1 MTLVATKPK
10 TASLLEKKLGTLYDT
25 ASARPQIECE
35 EKHHFGPN
43 IYIKEVTMPA
53 GALIIG
59 KHHRMEHLCN
69 MVSGRMFILQE
80 DGSKRE
86 LVAPMTFMAKPGRK
100 VAYIV
105 ETVVF
110 QNIYSTSETD
120 IEKLENMCVDNSI
133 PLLGEGN

>member
-10 TASLLEKKLGTLYDT
+10 TASLLEKKLGTLYN
-25 ASARPQIECE
+25 AAVAQPQVKCE

-59 KHHRMEHLCN
+59 KSHRMEHLCN
-69 MVSGRMFILQE
+69 MVSGRMLILQD
-80 DGSKRE
+80 DGSKKE

-120 IEKLENMCVDNSI
+120 IEKLENMFVDNSI
-133 PLLGEGN
+133 PLLEEGN

>member
-10 TASLLEKKLGTLYDT
+10 TASLLEKQLGALYG
-25 ASARPQIECE
+25 AAVAQPQVKCE

-53 GALIIG
+53 GSLIIG
-59 KHHRMEHLCN
+59 KSHRMEHLCN
-69 MVSGRMFILQE
+69 MISGRMFILQD
-80 DGSKRE
+80 DGSKKE

-120 IEKLENMCVDNSI
+120 IEKLENMFVDNSI
-133 PLLGEGN
+133 PLLEEGN

>member
-10 TASLLEKKLGTLYDT
+10 TASLLEKKLGTLYN
-25 ASARPQIECE
+25 AAVAQPQVKCE

-59 KHHRMEHLCN
+59 KSHRMEHLCN
-69 MVSGRMFILQE
+69 MVSGRMLILQD
-80 DGSKRE
+80 DGSKKE

-133 PLLGEGN
+133 PLLEEGN